1 MGSRGRRLRESSV
14 EADAIFAAGSI
25 SEALQ
30 YGCGTSEHERNVHEE
45 EDGGETARTAL
56 VMSESR
62 RVLFG
67 LGFLRPASS
76 RNCFRDAISVDS
88 AVS

>member
-56 VMSESR
+56 VMSESK

-67 LGFLRPASS
+67 LGFFGQRRHEIAFGAPFQWIPL
-76 RNCFRDAISVDS
+76 
-88 AVS
+88 